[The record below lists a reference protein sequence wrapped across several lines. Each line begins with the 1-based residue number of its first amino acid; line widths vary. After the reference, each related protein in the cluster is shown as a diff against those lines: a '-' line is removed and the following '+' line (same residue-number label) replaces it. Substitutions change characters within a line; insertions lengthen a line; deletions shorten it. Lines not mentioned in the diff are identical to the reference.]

1 MRLPP
6 AATLHNIFNP
16 RSVAVIGA
24 SESVDKLGGRMIIF
38 MLNHR
43 LKGRI
48 LPINPSS
55 PESLGIPA
63 YRRIG
68 NAPGPID
75 VALLAE
81 PAFSVSPRPNR

>member
-6 AATLHNIFNP
+6 AATLHNSFNP

-24 SESVDKLGGRMIIF
+24 SERVDKLDGRVMTFI
-38 MLNHR
+38 LNHGFR
-43 LKGRI
+43 KRI
-48 LPINPSS
+48 LLINPSS
-55 PESLGIPA
+55 PKSPGIPA

-68 NAPGPID
+68 DAPGPID
-75 VALLAE
+75 VALLAV